1 MSVLPS
7 RWARRGPRRFVVCG
21 DSPLAYRL
29 VNELVTRF
37 GADVTVILPHRD
49 RNQGP
54 LLATL
59 PGVRLFEA
67 PQPDDAALR
76 AAGIAEALSLAL
88 VDQDDV
94 GNIHAAL
101 RAHDL
106 NPDLRLV
113 IRMFNTSLGSRIQT
127 LFEDCAVLSDSA
139 MAAPSFVAAALGELA
154 PTSIRLPRRT
164 VYAAQRADV
173 PPSKV
178 ICGLA
183 DTSGGTPQLLP
194 ADQDSADVVL
204 ALADANPE
212 AGSDDRMRG
221 QSARVVRRLLFLL
234 GNNLVRILL
243 VLTGLIV
250 LGCALMAT
258 VGHAGWG
265 SAVYQTLLDAAGDAI
280 PDNRLHPFAKAV
292 QLVVTL
298 SGLALIPVITAVVVD
313 GLVRARLTDPAP
325 DPALFG
331 GHVVVVGLGNVG
343 TRVVGQLHDLGVPVV
358 CVDTDENARGVSL
371 ARRLGVPVVFGDATR
386 EDTLRAVSLA
396 NARALLLL
404 TSSDVANLEAALV
417 GRSNREDLRVVLRL
431 FDDDLADRLEHSVG
445 IAISRSV
452 SRLAAASFAA
462 AMVER
467 QVIGTMSIGRAA
479 LMVAE
484 VPVVAGSPL
493 VGRPIAVANV
503 ADRARVIALRHHG
516 AGDLDW
522 KPGDDHRLEPL
533 DRVMVVATRAG
544 LGELLDSS
552 IPTHDEAVG

>member
-1 MSVLPS
+1 M
-7 RWARRGPRRFVVCG
+7 CG

-54 LLATL
+54 QLAAL

-67 PQPDDAALR
+67 AEPDDAALR
-76 AAGIAEALSLAL
+76 AAGITEALSLAL
-88 VDQDDV
+88 VDSDDV

-106 NPDLRLV
+106 NPEIRLV
-113 IRMFNTSLGSRIQT
+113 IRMFNTSLGARIRT

-154 PTSIRLPRRT
+154 PTSIRLPGRT
-164 VYAAQRADV
+164 VYTAARVDV
-173 PPSKV
+173 PASKV

-183 DTSGGTPQLLP
+183 DTTGGTPRLLP

-212 AGSDDRMRG
+212 VGDRPRG
-221 QSARVVRRLLFLL
+221 RPARVGRRLLFLL
-234 GNNLVRILL
+234 GNNLVRITV

-250 LGCALMAT
+250 VSCALMAT
-258 VGHAGWG
+258 FGRTGWG

-280 PDNRLHPFAKAV
+280 PDNTLPPFSKV
-292 QLVVTL
+292 LQLVVTL
-298 SGLALIPVITAVVVD
+298 SGLALIPVATAVVVD
-313 GLVRARLTDPAP
+313 GLVRARLADPAP

-331 GHVVVVGLGNVG
+331 GHVVVIGLGNIG

-404 TSSDVANLEAALV
+404 TSSDVVNLEAALL
-417 GRSNREDLRVVLRL
+417 GRSHREDLRVVLRL

-467 QVIGTMSIGRAA
+467 QVIGTMSIGRSA

-484 VPVVAGSPL
+484 VPVLAGSPL
-493 VGRPIAVANV
+493 AGQPVAVANV
-503 ADRARVIALRHHG
+503 PDQARVIAVRHHG
-516 AGDLDW
+516 VPGLDW
-522 KPGDDHRLEPL
+522 KPADTHQLEPQ

-544 LGELLDSS
+544 LGDLLDSS
-552 IPTHDEAVG
+552 IPTAHDEAVS